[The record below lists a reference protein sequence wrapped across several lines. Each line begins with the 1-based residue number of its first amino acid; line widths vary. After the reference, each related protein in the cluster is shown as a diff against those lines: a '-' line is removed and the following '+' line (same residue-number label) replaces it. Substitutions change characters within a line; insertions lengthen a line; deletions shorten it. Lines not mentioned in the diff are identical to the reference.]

1 MAFRP
6 EKDRKL
12 RQILNR
18 WKRFVMEGN
27 EKKKETEQKTK
38 MDGKSVEEI
47 TASVVED
54 EGKGREKTEVGKA
67 KEANPNT
74 DPSGYVGQ
82 LSATDCLLFANP
94 QVLNI

>member
-18 WKRFVMEGN
+18 WKRFVLEGN
-27 EKKKETEQKTK
+27 EKEKETEQKIN
-38 MDGKSVEEI
+38 MDGKAAEATTVGRD
-47 TASVVED
+47 ED
-54 EGKGREKTEVGKA
+54 EKKGREKTEINQA

-74 DPSGYVGQ
+74 SASGYVGQ
-82 LSATDCLLFANP
+82 LPHNP
-94 QVLNI
+94 LVLR